1 MKQKLVLLL
10 GAISLTASLAACDS
24 GGDES
29 AAPSSQDVFWTSLSA
44 LCGDAF
50 QGELT
55 EGSEGARASFGS
67 QEMVMH
73 VRHCTEDQIH
83 VPFHV
88 GENRS
93 RTWIF
98 TRLVNGGL
106 RLKHDHRHEDGSE
119 DEITMYGGDTS
130 GAGSQS
136 SQEFPADA
144 HSIAM
149 FAAHVEETPG
159 LAGAEF
165 NLWTVEVHAGETFAY
180 QLTRTHE
187 PDTRFRVEFD
197 LTNPTAPP
205 PPAWG
210 HD

>member
-1 MKQKLVLLL
+1 MKQ
-10 GAISLTASLAACDS
+10 SLTSLLSVVAFAASLSAC
-24 GGDES
+24 GLADEE
-29 AAPSSQDVFWTSLSA
+29 ATAPQDAFWASLSA

-55 EGSEGARASFGS
+55 EGSEGARASFGA

-73 VRHCTEDQIH
+73 VRHCTADQIQ

-93 RTWIF
+93 RTWVF
-98 TRLVNGGL
+98 TRLANGGL

-119 DEITMYGGDTS
+119 DEITMYGGDTA
-130 GAGSQS
+130 GAGSQT

-144 HSIAM
+144 HSIGM

-159 LAGAEF
+159 LAGAEY
-165 NLWTVEVHAGETFAY
+165 NLWTVEVDPGDIFAY

-197 LTNPTAPP
+197 LTNPVAPP
-205 PPAWG
+205 PAAWG
-210 HD
+210 HE